1 MNELIK
7 LYTNHYGSEPETVIP
22 LAGSGSARRYFRLS
36 GAPGS
41 AIGTIGPDCRENETF
56 VALAEAFGA
65 AGANVPQ
72 VLEVAP
78 DSGCYLQQD
87 LGDTSLFSMLHSA
100 EGEAMVA
107 ETMRALPVL
116 QLAAQVTD
124 EMLYPVK
131 AMSGEHVMADLN
143 YFRYCFLKAVGVEV
157 DEELILRDFRT
168 IVNMVE
174 STPAALQ
181 GLMLRDC
188 QSRNVMVHEGKPL
201 FIDFQSARRGPLLY
215 DVASFLWQAR
225 AKFSADFRSR
235 MTDVYFEALSGKRKV
250 SRENL
255 EESLRLMVIIRTLQV
270 LGAYG
275 LRGITQ
281 RKAHFLQ
288 SIPAAL
294 GNIRELL
301 TYPLLNQLPEMRKA
315 LEAVLEIKSLRQ
327 PEPAEGRLLVSVGS
341 FSYKKGY
348 PENFTGNGGGFM
360 FDCRAM
366 HNPGRYD
373 EYKPLTGRDGPVID
387 FLEERGEVQKFLEG
401 AMSLVAPAVERYS
414 QRGFTHLQ
422 VGFGCTGG
430 RHRSV
435 YCAEHLAQMLRE
447 KFSEE
452 KVEILV
458 THREQNIEYRL

>member
-1 MNELIK
+1 
-7 LYTNHYGSEPETVIP
+7 
-22 LAGSGSARRYFRLS
+22 
-36 GAPGS
+36 
-41 AIGTIGPDCRENETF
+41 
-56 VALAEAFGA
+56 
-65 AGANVPQ
+65 NVPQ

-188 QSRNVMVHEGKPL
+188 QSRNVMVHEGEPL

-301 TYPLLNQLPEMRKA
+301 TYPLLNQLPELRKA
-315 LEAVLEIKSLRQ
+315 LEAVLEIKSLHQ

-366 HNPGRYD
+366 HNPGCYD
-373 EYKPLTGRDGPVID
+373 EYKQLTGRDRPVID

-401 AMSLVAPAVERYS
+401 AMSLVAPAVERY
-414 QRGFTHLQ
+414 
-422 VGFGCTGG
+422 
-430 RHRSV
+430 
-435 YCAEHLAQMLRE
+435 
-447 KFSEE
+447 
-452 KVEILV
+452 
-458 THREQNIEYRL
+458 